1 MNENKL
7 LSNQAFCIE
16 IQKEDKCHPDLGD
29 GRRSYEDN
37 NFMTFT
43 HGDKFYFVPDADE
56 YGGNRKPMTRARL
69 KELELLFNQEI
80 VTVGELPANMEIVDE
95 IKTAI

>member
-1 MNENKL
+1 MDENKL

-16 IQKEDKCHPDLGD
+16 IAEGDKCHSDLGD

-37 NFMTFT
+37 GFKTFT
-43 HGDKFYFVPDADE
+43 HGGKFYFVPDADE
-56 YGGNRKPMTRARL
+56 HANNRIPMTRARL

-80 VTVGELPANMEIVDE
+80 VTVGELPEVANEN
-95 IKTAI
+95 